1 MNSRKTGREIEVRN
15 KEIVWSL
22 YKKKKRGGGHES
34 VAVFCQESVERAI
47 VSWNSLYYSIKAL
60 MKGEALY

>member
-1 MNSRKTGREIEVRN
+1 MNSGKTGSEIEAGN
-15 KEIVWSL
+15 KEIVWSAL
-22 YKKKKRGGGHES
+22 KKGHDS

>member
-1 MNSRKTGREIEVRN
+1 MFGV
-15 KEIVWSL
+15 
-22 YKKKKRGGGHES
+22 YKKGHES